1 MPQRM
6 IHCKKLKKQLPG
18 LDSPPFNNSLG
29 ENIYNSISK
38 EAWDLWLE
46 QQTMLINEYRLNLIE
61 KSSVEFLQSE
71 LNRFLFEDSSSP
83 PPEYTPVKK

>member
-6 IHCKKLKKQLPG
+6 IHCKKLKKELPG
-18 LDSPPFNNSLG
+18 LESPPFNSILG

-38 EAWDLWLE
+38 EAWELWLE

-61 KSSVEFLQSE
+61 KSSVDFLQSE
-71 LNRFLFEDSSSP
+71 LKRFLFEDISSP
-83 PPEYTPVKK
+83 PPEFTPVKK